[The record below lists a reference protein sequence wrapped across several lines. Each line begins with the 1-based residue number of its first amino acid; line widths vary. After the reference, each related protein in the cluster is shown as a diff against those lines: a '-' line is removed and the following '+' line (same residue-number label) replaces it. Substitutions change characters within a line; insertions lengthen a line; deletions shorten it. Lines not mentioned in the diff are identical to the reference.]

1 MVARS
6 ATTVPPRGSN
16 SGLVRWS
23 LVLVAALN
31 LTAECRSAPFIIH
44 TYNSERCG
52 LASGRVS
59 RHTVRLHSDGTS
71 LTPEGRNDKANCSLY
86 VHGCLERCQDCP
98 HVRQRSRY
106 TLIHR
111 DGEDMGGLLRR
122 HRSAGEQKTQGEEC
136 ARPVHNYA
144 FQPIAKSWRRSS

>member
-59 RHTVRLHSDGTS
+59 RHTVRLHSDGAS
-71 LTPEGRNDKANCSLY
+71 LTPEGRNDKVNVTPFLTVGWSA
-86 VHGCLERCQDCP
+86 VKT
-98 HVRQRSRY
+98 VR
-106 TLIHR
+106 
-111 DGEDMGGLLRR
+111 LL
-122 HRSAGEQKTQGEEC
+122 
-136 ARPVHNYA
+136 
-144 FQPIAKSWRRSS
+144 